1 MVLKKYRAWSPAQ
14 GFLVPPSPHE
24 WLPENDLAYFI
35 LDIVQELDLGGVE
48 REVQRKDARGT
59 QPYHPRMMLA
69 LLLYGYCI
77 GVVSSRKLEQA
88 TYRDLGFRMLAA
100 GQHPDHSVISEFR
113 QRHLEFIRGL
123 FLQTVRLCQHAGL
136 VRLGRVALD
145 GSKVEANASK
155 HKAMSHERMLKKEA
169 ELSEEIDELL
179 AQAEQVDREED
190 ARFGRECRGDE
201 LPEELRRRQGR
212 REKIRKA
219 RLALE
224 AEAAQ
229 ARGSELEDQAARQ
242 RAQAEIVTDP
252 SERKRALTRAAKAKA
267 QAAVLRGDDDDEPP
281 PSSSGDEA
289 LPRHRVPA
297 TPEGAPKP
305 KAQRNF
311 TDPESRLM
319 KQGQA
324 YLQGYNGQA
333 VVDEAAQ
340 VIVATGVTNQAPDQ
354 EHLEPLLERTKEN
367 CGSYPAE
374 ALADAGYW
382 SESNAAYCDR
392 RGIDA
397 HIATGRLKHGEQA
410 PPVRGP
416 PARDLDSKGQMRR
429 KLRTKKGKQVYAR
442 RKAIVEP
449 VFGQMKQARGL
460 RRFLLRGLH
469 KVRAEWDLW
478 CATHNLLKLYRSGWA
493 PA

>member
-1 MVLKKYRAWSPAQ
+1 M
-14 GFLVPPSPHE
+14 PPSPHE

-35 LDIVQELDLGGVE
+35 LDVVEELDISAIE
-48 REVQRKDARGT
+48 RVVQRRDPRGT

-69 LLLYGYCI
+69 LILYGYCI
-77 GVVSSRKLEQA
+77 GVVSSRKVEQA
-88 TYRDLGFRMLAA
+88 TYRDLGFCVIAA
-100 GQHPDHSVISEFR
+100 GQHPDHTVISDFR
-113 QRHLEFIRGL
+113 QRHLEFIRDL
-123 FLQTVRLCQHAGL
+123 FLQTVRLCQEAGL

-155 HKAMSHERMLKKEA
+155 HKAMSYERMLKKEA
-169 ELSEEIDELL
+169 ELGEEIDELL
-179 AQAEQVDREED
+179 ARAEQTDQEED
-190 ARFGRECRGDE
+190 TRFGRESRGDE
-201 LPEELRRRQGR
+201 LPEELQRRQGR
-212 REKIRKA
+212 RAKIREA

-229 ARGSELEDQAARQ
+229 ARASELEEQAARQ
-242 RAQAEIVTDP
+242 RAQAELVDDP
-252 SERKRALTRAAKAKA
+252 AEQKRASTRAAKAEGKA
-267 QAAVLRGDDDDEPP
+267 AALRGDDDEPP
-281 PSSSGDEA
+281 PSSSGDGE

-297 TPEGAPKP
+297 TPDGAPKP

-311 TDPESRLM
+311 TDPESRIM
-319 KQGQA
+319 KRGQA

-333 VVDEAAQ
+333 MVDDAAQ

-367 CGSYPAE
+367 CGDYPDE

-382 SESNAAYCDR
+382 SDSNAAYCE
-392 RGIDA
+392 A
-397 HIATGRLKHGEQA
+397 HGVDGYIATGRLKHGEEM

-416 PARDLDSKGQMRR
+416 PPGDLDSKGRMRR
-429 KLRTKKGKQVYAR
+429 KLRTKKGKKVYAR

-449 VFGQMKQARGL
+449 VFGQMKEVRGL
-460 RRFLLRGLH
+460 RRFLLRGLR
-469 KVRAEWDLW
+469 KVQAEWDLW

-493 PA
+493 PT